1 MEDLKTLEI
10 DESRL
15 DDITI
20 RDVIKSFYK
29 KAKRIHPD
37 KAGPEYT
44 EEFQD
49 FKNAYERALR
59 YLVDKNK
66 AEESNADDTDTFP
79 RKTLIVSPYK

>member
-1 MEDLKTLEI
+1 M
-10 DESRL
+10 
-15 DDITI
+15 
-20 RDVIKSFYK
+20 IKSFYK

-59 YLVDKNK
+59 YFVEKNK
-66 AEESNADDTDTFP
+66 AEESKSDDIDIRDDDEKFKQDKFDLFNFP
-79 RKTLIVSPYK
+79 KKTLIASPY